1 MRTICAH
8 YLRNPHVL
16 QPSKCGDRALC
27 YTKSAKDMKTL
38 WIRTLLSVIGTA
50 LFLWVLL
57 FLPAQSLTFWQ
68 AWIFWSI
75 FSVAVTII
83 SFYFLKKDPNFMES
97 RLKAGP
103 IAEKE
108 KSQKI
113 IQAFSSLFFMA
124 LLIIPGFDFRFH
136 WSSVP
141 LVLVIFGNACV
152 LAGFWIVYLVFS
164 ENNFASATI
173 QIGKGQRVI
182 STGPYRFIRHPMY
195 AGAGL
200 MVGAMPLALG
210 SYWAFIPVLLMGVGI
225 VLRIF
230 HEEKYLTKNLKG
242 YGDYCRKVSYRIIP
256 FVW

>member
-1 MRTICAH
+1 
-8 YLRNPHVL
+8 
-16 QPSKCGDRALC
+16 
-27 YTKSAKDMKTL
+27 
-38 WIRTLLSVIGTA
+38 
-50 LFLWVLL
+50 
-57 FLPAQSLTFWQ
+57 
-68 AWIFWSI
+68 
-75 FSVAVTII
+75 
-83 SFYFLKKDPNFMES
+83 MES

-113 IQAFSSLFFMA
+113 IQAFSSLFFMV
-124 LLIIPGFDFRFH
+124 LLIIPGLDFRFH
-136 WSSVP
+136 WSFVP
-141 LVLVIFGNACV
+141 FVLVLFGDVCILV
-152 LAGFWIVYLVFS
+152 GFWIVYLVFA

-200 MVGAMPLALG
+200 LVGAMPFALG
-210 SYWAFIPVLLMGVGI
+210 SYWAFIPVVLMGVGI

-230 HEEKYLTKNLKG
+230 HEEKYLTKKLKG
-242 YGDYCRKVSYRIIP
+242 YKDYCRKVSYRLIP